1 MRHPVIAA
9 HHDPHW
15 KGLRAV
21 ATLEFTKGVV
31 VLLLVLGVASLIE
44 RERWPITETLLEF
57 FRIDPARTFAHNI
70 SHLLARFTG
79 TRLWTAAG
87 VAMAYTCLRFV
98 EAYGLWNAR
107 VWAEWLA
114 LASGAVYLPFEII
127 ALAHRPNLLHL
138 VVLLVNVGIVLY
150 MAFLRTLG
158 REDWHRARPN

>member
-1 MRHPVIAA
+1 MMRHPVTPA

-44 RERWPITETLLEF
+44 RDRWPITEMVLEF
-57 FRIDPARTFAHNI
+57 FRIDPAHKLAHHI
-70 SHLLARFTG
+70 SHLLHRFTG
-79 TRLWTAAG
+79 NRLWTAAG

-107 VWAEWLA
+107 AWAEWLA
-114 LASGAVYLPFEII
+114 LGSGMIYLPFEII
-127 ALAHRPNLLHL
+127 ALVHRPNPLH
-138 VVLLVNVGIVLY
+138 VAVLLLNIMIVLY
-150 MAFLRTLG
+150 MAYLRTLG
-158 REDWHRARPN
+158 REDWQRR